1 MARTSGSVGA
11 ETADRIREAAL
22 RLFAAKGYAAVSMR
36 EIAGA
41 VSLQAAALYNHFPN
55 KQALL
60 TDLMLSHMDRLIS
73 AWDAQAAPDEAPSQA
88 LERLCRFHIHYHAG
102 RSDAVFISYMELRN
116 LESDN
121 FSQVERLRQTYEGI
135 VRSILDKGTASGDFQ
150 ITDTRI
156 TAMAII
162 AMLTGVNTWYRQ
174 QGRLNLREIE
184 DIYTDMVLRVAGV
197 GLKEDLCSAAQ

>member
-11 ETADRIREAAL
+11 ETADRVREAAL

-41 VSLQAAALYNHFPN
+41 VGLQAAALYNHFPN

-73 AWDAQAAPDEAPSQA
+73 AWDAQAVPDEAPAQA
-88 LERLCRFHIHYHAG
+88 LERLCRFHIQYHAG

-116 LESDN
+116 LEPDN

-150 ITDTRI
+150 IADTRI

>member
-11 ETADRIREAAL
+11 ETADRVREAAL

-41 VSLQAAALYNHFPN
+41 VGLQAAALYNHFPN

-60 TDLMLSHMDRLIS
+60 TDLMLSHMDRLIT
-73 AWDAQAAPDEAPSQA
+73 AWDAHAAPDESPAQA
-88 LERLCRFHIHYHAG
+88 LERLCRFHIGYHAG

-116 LESDN
+116 LEPEN
-121 FSQVERLRQTYEGI
+121 FVKVEKLRQTYETI
-135 VRSILDKGTASGDFQ
+135 VRNILDNGTRLGDFQ
-150 ITDTRI
+150 IADTRVA
-156 TAMAII
+156 AMAII

-174 QGRLNLREIE
+174 KGRLNLREIE